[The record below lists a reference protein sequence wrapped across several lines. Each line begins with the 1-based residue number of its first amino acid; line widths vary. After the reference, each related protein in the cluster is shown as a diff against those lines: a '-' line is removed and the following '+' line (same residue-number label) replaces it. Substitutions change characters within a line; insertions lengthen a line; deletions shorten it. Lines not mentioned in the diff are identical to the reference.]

1 MAKRKVAEKD
11 FLESDLPQ
19 TRKSQFFDI
28 IKINYGIIFKIGL
41 FLFIPL
47 FLLIVK
53 NFFIDYFNILTVNA
67 VKNGLLQDVEGQYW
81 INVLFIISNAADI
94 LLYPLLFVLLGGVL
108 RVFRQLCYSEGM
120 LFSYFLKKGIK
131 DNWKQFLI
139 MGLVT
144 ALLKFGMNAL
154 ITFYGFNFYS
164 IVVFVFFL
172 VIYLP
177 VIVVYLYYSIIYA
190 SNIFISLRNSFYVYI
205 RSIWQVLLFVIVA
218 FSLPILFEFFFT
230 GLFIKQTIYVFVSIL
245 ALPLVILGG
254 FLMLLDRFDKT
265 INITEYQELIRKGLY
280 VSNEELE
287 GYIDRANKLMD
298 RRGIYPESMKY
309 IKEVVKEFATKE
321 KNITSLQYKD
331 EDSYEVIFDKE
342 KHYLLTKN
350 NKQVLKDELKIVF
363 TKDGKDSFYQ
373 EEKKQHFYL
382 YQYSKE

>member
-1 MAKRKVAEKD
+1 M
-11 FLESDLPQ
+11 
-19 TRKSQFFDI
+19 
-28 IKINYGIIFKIGL
+28 
-41 FLFIPL
+41 LFI
-47 FLLIVK
+47 F
-53 NFFIDYFNILTVNA
+53 
-67 VKNGLLQDVEGQYW
+67 
-81 INVLFIISNAADI
+81 SNAADI
-94 LLYPLLFVLLGGVL
+94 LLYPLLFILLGGVL

-172 VIYLP
+172 IIYLP
-177 VIVVYLYYSIIYA
+177 VIVVYLYYSTIYA

-205 RSIWQVLLFVIVA
+205 RSIWQVLLFVVIT

-382 YQYSKE
+382 YEYSKE

>member
-67 VKNGLLQDVEGQYW
+67 VKNGRLQDVEGQYW
-81 INVLFIISNAADI
+81 INMLFIISNAADI
-94 LLYPLLFVLLGGVL
+94 LLYPLLFIFLGGVL

-154 ITFYGFNFYS
+154 IAFYGFNFYS

-172 VIYLP
+172 IIYIP
-177 VIVVYLYYSIIYA
+177 VVVVYLYYSTIYV
-190 SNIFISLRNSFYVYI
+190 SNIFISLRNAFYIYI
-205 RSIWQVLLFVIVA
+205 RSIWQVLLFVVIT

-298 RRGIYPESMKY
+298 RRGIYPESMEF
-309 IKEVVKEFATKE
+309 IKGVVKEFATKE

-331 EDSYEVIFDKE
+331 EYSYEVIFDKE

-350 NKQVLKDELKIVF
+350 NKQVLKEEMKLVF

>member
-1 MAKRKVAEKD
+1 
-11 FLESDLPQ
+11 
-19 TRKSQFFDI
+19 
-28 IKINYGIIFKIGL
+28 
-41 FLFIPL
+41 
-47 FLLIVK
+47 
-53 NFFIDYFNILTVNA
+53 
-67 VKNGLLQDVEGQYW
+67 
-81 INVLFIISNAADI
+81 
-94 LLYPLLFVLLGGVL
+94 
-108 RVFRQLCYSEGM
+108 
-120 LFSYFLKKGIK
+120 
-131 DNWKQFLI
+131 
-139 MGLVT
+139 
-144 ALLKFGMNAL
+144 
-154 ITFYGFNFYS
+154 
-164 IVVFVFFL
+164 
-172 VIYLP
+172 
-177 VIVVYLYYSIIYA
+177 
-190 SNIFISLRNSFYVYI
+190 
-205 RSIWQVLLFVIVA
+205 
-218 FSLPILFEFFFT
+218 
-230 GLFIKQTIYVFVSIL
+230 VSIL

-350 NKQVLKDELKIVF
+350 NKQVLKDELKLVF

-382 YQYSKE
+382 YEYSKE

>member
-1 MAKRKVAEKD
+1 
-11 FLESDLPQ
+11 
-19 TRKSQFFDI
+19 
-28 IKINYGIIFKIGL
+28 
-41 FLFIPL
+41 
-47 FLLIVK
+47 
-53 NFFIDYFNILTVNA
+53 
-67 VKNGLLQDVEGQYW
+67 
-81 INVLFIISNAADI
+81 
-94 LLYPLLFVLLGGVL
+94 
-108 RVFRQLCYSEGM
+108 
-120 LFSYFLKKGIK
+120 
-131 DNWKQFLI
+131 
-139 MGLVT
+139 
-144 ALLKFGMNAL
+144 
-154 ITFYGFNFYS
+154 
-164 IVVFVFFL
+164 
-172 VIYLP
+172 
-177 VIVVYLYYSIIYA
+177 
-190 SNIFISLRNSFYVYI
+190 
-205 RSIWQVLLFVIVA
+205 
-218 FSLPILFEFFFT
+218 
-230 GLFIKQTIYVFVSIL
+230 L

-350 NKQVLKDELKIVF
+350 NKQVLKDELKLVF

-382 YQYSKE
+382 YEYSKE